1 VSFWKEK
8 TVAAK
13 EKKWIQAHYKVV
25 IVVGEYMIL
34 DVGWQLEKKRAT
46 SMYWNDYVHALDDAG
61 EWAGAFF

>member
-1 VSFWKEK
+1 M
-8 TVAAK
+8 
-13 EKKWIQAHYKVV
+13 WIQAHYNVV
-25 IVVGEYMIL
+25 IVVGEYKIL